1 MMTQPIRTV
10 NNLSSETSPAGGND
24 IAKSSLPLSF
34 EERRL
39 LDLRARYARAEVL
52 ANALGDMILS
62 LRRTFGRLTAA
73 IKENYK
79 LRAAETQLNRM
90 TDRELADLGLCRADI
105 AFAVRETQG
114 LRPQFDVADP
124 VTTVNQDWRR
134 AA

>member
-1 MMTQPIRTV
+1 MMTQPIRTFK
-10 NNLSSETSPAGGND
+10 NLSSETAPAGGNE
-24 IAKSSLPLSF
+24 ITKFSLSF

-39 LDLRARYARAEVL
+39 LDLRARYARAEL
-52 ANALGDMILS
+52 LGNAVGDMILW
-62 LRRTFGRLTAA
+62 LRRTFGRLTAG

-105 AFAVRETQG
+105 PFAIRETHG
-114 LRPQFDVADP
+114 FRPQFDVVD
-124 VTTVNQDWRR
+124 TVVANQNLRR

>member
-24 IAKSSLPLSF
+24 IAEYTLPLSF
-34 EERRL
+34 EDRRL

-52 ANALGDMILS
+52 ANGLGDMILW
-62 LRRTFGRLTAA
+62 LRRTFGGLFAGIR
-73 IKENYK
+73 ENNK

-114 LRPQFDVADP
+114 FRPQFDVADP
-124 VTTVNQDWRR
+124 VTTARQEWRR

>member
-1 MMTQPIRTV
+1 MMTQPIRTL

-24 IAKSSLPLSF
+24 IAKFTLSF

-39 LDLRARYARAEVL
+39 LDLRARYARAELL
-52 ANALGDMILS
+52 ANALGDMILW
-62 LRRTFGRLTAA
+62 LRRTFGRLTAG
-73 IKENYK
+73 IKENTK

-105 AFAVRETQG
+105 AFAIRETRG
-114 LRPQFDVADP
+114 FRPQFDVAEPMTSID
-124 VTTVNQDWRR
+124 QDLRR

>member
-1 MMTQPIRTV
+1 MMTQPIRTL
-10 NNLSSETSPAGGND
+10 NNLTSETSPAGGND
-24 IAKSSLPLSF
+24 ISKFSLSF

-39 LDLRARYARAEVL
+39 LYLRARYARAEVL
-52 ANALGDMILS
+52 GNALGDMILW
-62 LRRTFGRLTAA
+62 LRRTFGRLTAG

-105 AFAVRETQG
+105 AFAVRETKG
-114 LRPQFDVADP
+114 FRPQFDVADP
-124 VTTVNQDWRR
+124 VTSTNQDWRR

>member
-1 MMTQPIRTV
+1 MMTQPIRTL

-24 IAKSSLPLSF
+24 IAKFSLSF

-39 LDLRARYARAEVL
+39 LDLRARYARAEL
-52 ANALGDMILS
+52 LGNALGDMILW
-62 LRRTFGRLTAA
+62 LRRTFGRLTAG
-73 IKENYK
+73 IRENYK

-114 LRPQFDVADP
+114 FRPQFDVANA
-124 VTTVNQDWRR
+124 VTSVDHEWRR

>member
-1 MMTQPIRTV
+1 MMTQPIRTL

-24 IAKSSLPLSF
+24 IAKFSLTF

-52 ANALGDMILS
+52 ANAFGDMILW
-62 LRRTFGRLTAA
+62 LRRTCGRLTAG
-73 IKENYK
+73 IRENNK
-79 LRAAETQLNRM
+79 LRAAETQLLRM

-105 AFAVRETQG
+105 AFAVREAHG
-114 LRPQFDVADP
+114 FRPQFDVADP
-124 VTTVNQDWRR
+124 VTSANENWRR

>member
-114 LRPQFDVADP
+114 FRPQFDVADP
-124 VTTVNQDWRR
+124 VTTANQDWRR

>member
-1 MMTQPIRTV
+1 MMTQPIRTL

-24 IAKSSLPLSF
+24 IAKFSLPLSF

-52 ANALGDMILS
+52 ANALGDMILW
-62 LRRTFGRLTAA
+62 LRRSFGRLTAG

-105 AFAVRETQG
+105 AFAVRETRG
-114 LRPQFDVADP
+114 YRPQFDVADP
-124 VTTVNQDWRR
+124 VTANQDWRR

>member
-1 MMTQPIRTV
+1 MMTQPIRTL

-24 IAKSSLPLSF
+24 IAKFSLSF

-39 LDLRARYARAEVL
+39 LDLRARYARAEL
-52 ANALGDMILS
+52 AANALGDMILW
-62 LRRTFGRLTAA
+62 LRRTFGRLTAG
-73 IKENYK
+73 IRENHK
-79 LRAAETQLNRM
+79 LRAAETQLHRM

-114 LRPQFDVADP
+114 FRPQFDVADP
-124 VTTVNQDWRR
+124 VTSANQEWRR